1 MTSSSD
7 SGRGAI
13 SAATQGRADRGSC
26 SPAEALPRLAEAE
39 ARLGGLTA
47 NLPGFAFQRV
57 LGPDGALQYPW
68 FSHSIRALLG
78 FAPEAMGVNSQ
89 GCLHAV
95 HWADRDAHLA
105 EIHRSARQLDTCR
118 EEFRAI
124 TAQGEVR
131 WLKGASEPRR
141 QGDGS
146 VVWDGVMVDVT
157 DGRRAELRLEML
169 MDHAGDSLIVVESDG
184 AIDSVNAAA
193 EVLFGWTMAELA
205 GKPFTT
211 LLPPEMHADDLLEA
225 AEVSAGGIVGGG
237 ARELMGLR
245 KDGSTFPLELSTTEV
260 RLEGQRLFVG
270 IGRDITER
278 KLTEAALR
286 ESEERLRAIAANVP
300 GMVFQRVLRTDG
312 SLGFSYVSEGCRA
325 ILGLGPE
332 QLMDNPQLFL
342 SLIPEDERQ
351 SFFAGL
357 GRSARTMEPF
367 DEEMSVPGADGRRR
381 WLRGQSRP
389 TLRNG
394 GDVVWDGVMLDV
406 TDRKQAEQRLSFLA
420 YFDPLTRLPNRTAF
434 MERFAAARE
443 TAARDQTM
451 LAVVSIGLDRLGI
464 INATMGHAIGD
475 QVLMAASDLLR
486 AALSV
491 NDVIARTSGDR
502 FLVLIAGLG
511 SKREA
516 MEALDRLRASAQ
528 ATVAAAG
535 QDFDVSAA
543 MGAALYPRDGDD
555 PETLIKNADAALQ
568 LAKAQGPASL
578 QVFTKEISARAAK
591 TLSLQTRLRR
601 AIEHGEL
608 TAHYQPQVDLLVGNV
623 VGMEALVRW
632 NSPDLGMVSPADFI
646 PVAEESGLIDGVCE
660 FMLWECTRQNKEWQ
674 DQGLPAI
681 PVAVN
686 VSGRQFQ
693 YARRLLAAC
702 ERALVDN
709 HLDSRWL
716 EVELTESS
724 AMRDADNA
732 IAVVNQ
738 LKEMGIACSIDDFG
752 TGYSSLSVLKRFPIS
767 KLKIDRSFVLDVTT
781 DPNDAAIVDAIIA
794 MAKALRLKVVA
805 EGVEH
810 QEHLDFLR
818 NLGCDQMQGYFFSR
832 PLPADGLR
840 ALLAE
845 GRRLNLAP
853 SRLPAEA

>member
-1 MTSSSD
+1 M
-7 SGRGAI
+7 
-13 SAATQGRADRGSC
+13 
-26 SPAEALPRLAEAE
+26 EALPLLVEAE
-39 ARLGGLTA
+39 ARLDGMTA

-57 LGPDGALQYPW
+57 QDPDGTIRYPW
-68 FSHSIRALLG
+68 FSPSIRSVLG
-78 FAPEAMGVNSQ
+78 FDPSAMGVNSQ

-95 HWADRDAHLA
+95 HWADRDGHLA
-105 EIHRSARQLDTCR
+105 EIRRSSSAEDTCR

-124 TAQGEVR
+124 TADGHVR
-131 WLKGASEPRR
+131 WLKGAAEPRR
-141 QGDGS
+141 QDDGS
-146 VVWDGVMVDVT
+146 VIWDGVMVDVT
-157 DGRRAELRLEML
+157 AGRRAELRLEML

-184 AIDSVNAAA
+184 TIDSINAAA
-193 EVLFGWTMAELA
+193 ETLFGWRMEELS

-211 LLPPEMHADDLLEA
+211 LLPPEMHLDDLLES
-225 AEVSAGGIVGGG
+225 AEVSAGGIVGSG
-237 ARELMGLR
+237 ARELRGLR

-300 GMVFQRVLRTDG
+300 GMVFQRVLRSDG
-312 SLGFSYVSEGCRA
+312 SLAFSYVSEGCRA

-342 SLIPEDERQ
+342 SLIPESDRPG
-351 SFFAGL
+351 FLAGL

-367 DEEMSVPGADGRRR
+367 DEEISVPGSDGRRH

-389 TLRNG
+389 TLRSG

-434 MERFAAARE
+434 LERFAAARE
-443 TAARDQTM
+443 AAVRDQTM

-464 INATMGHAIGD
+464 INATMGHGIGD

-486 AALSV
+486 AAVSTS
-491 NDVIARTSGDR
+491 DVIARTSGDR
-502 FLVLIAGLG
+502 FLVLITGLG

-516 MEALDRLRASAQ
+516 MEALERLRTSAH

-535 QDFDVSAA
+535 HEFDVSAA
-543 MGAALYPRDGDD
+543 MGAALYPRDGEDS
-555 PETLIKNADAALQ
+555 ETLIRNADAALQ

-578 QVFTKEISARAAK
+578 QIFTKEISARAAK

-608 TAHYQPQVDLLVGNV
+608 TAHYQPQVDLSCGEI

-660 FMLWECTRQNKEWQ
+660 FMLGECTRQNKQWQ
-674 DQGLPAI
+674 DEGLPAI

-693 YARRLLAAC
+693 YAKRLLSAC
-702 ERALVDN
+702 ERSLVDN
-709 HLDSRWL
+709 RLDSRWL

-738 LKEMGIACSIDDFG
+738 LKDMGIACSIDDFG
-752 TGYSSLSVLKRFPIS
+752 TGYSSLSVLKRFPIT

-794 MAKALRLKVVA
+794 MAKALKLKVVA
-805 EGVEH
+805 EGVEN

-818 NLGCDQMQGYFFSR
+818 DLGCDQIQGYFFSR
-832 PLPADGLR
+832 PLPAEGMR
-840 ALLAE
+840 ALLAQ
-845 GRRLNLAP
+845 GRRLHLG
-853 SRLPAEA
+853 LPAGMTAHA

>member
-1 MTSSSD
+1 VTSKDASD
-7 SGRGAI
+7 GGRD
-13 SAATQGRADRGSC
+13 SAQ
-26 SPAEALPRLAEAE
+26 PRLAEAE
-39 ARLGGLTA
+39 ARLEGLTA

-57 LGPDGALQYPW
+57 MTPDGAIHYPW
-68 FSHSIRALLG
+68 FGCSIRQVLG
-78 FAPEAMGVNSQ
+78 FAPESMGVNSQ
-89 GCLHAV
+89 GCLHVV
-95 HWADRDAHLA
+95 HWADRDTHVA
-105 EIHRSARQLDTCR
+105 EVRRSAQAMDTCR

-124 TAQGEVR
+124 TEQGEVR
-131 WLKGASEPRR
+131 WLKGAAEPRR
-141 QGDGS
+141 RADGA
-146 VVWDGVMVDVT
+146 VVWDGVLVDVT
-157 DGRRAELRLEML
+157 DGRHAELRLEML
-169 MDHAGDSLIVVESDG
+169 MDHAGDSLIVIESDG
-184 AIDSVNAAA
+184 TIDSVNAAA
-193 EVLFGWTMAELA
+193 EALFGWKAEELA
-205 GKPFTT
+205 GQPFAM
-211 LLPPEMHADDLLEA
+211 LLPSELHQDELLES
-225 AEVSAGGIVGGG
+225 AEVSAVGIVGGG

-260 RLEGQRLFVG
+260 RLEGRRLFVG

-300 GMVFQRVLRTDG
+300 GMVFQRVLRADG
-312 SLGFSYVSEGCRA
+312 TLHFSYVSEGCRA
-325 ILGLGPE
+325 VLGLGPE
-332 QLMDNPQLFL
+332 ELMDNPQLFL
-342 SLIPEDERQ
+342 SLIPEEDRP

-357 GRSARTMEPF
+357 GRSARTREPF
-367 DEEMSVPGADGRRR
+367 DEEMAVPGADGRRR

-389 TLRNG
+389 TLRAG

-434 MERFAAARE
+434 LERFGAARE
-443 TAARDQTM
+443 AAARDQAM
-451 LAVVSIGLDRLGI
+451 LAVVSVGLDRLGV
-464 INATMGHAIGD
+464 INATLGHSVGD

-486 AALSV
+486 ASLSPS
-491 NDVIARTSGDR
+491 DIIARTSGDR
-502 FLVLIAGLG
+502 FLVLITGLA
-511 SKREA
+511 SKREV
-516 MEALDRLRASAQ
+516 MEALERLRTAAHS
-528 ATVAAAG
+528 TVSAAG
-535 QDFDVSAA
+535 QEFDVSAA
-543 MGAALYPRDGDD
+543 MGAALYPRDGED

-578 QVFTKEISARAAK
+578 QVFTKEISTRAAK
-591 TLSLQTRLRR
+591 VLSLQTRLRR
-601 AIEHGEL
+601 AVEHGEL
-608 TAHYQPQVDLLVGNV
+608 IAHYQPQVDLSAGQV

-660 FMLWECTRQNKEWQ
+660 FMLWECTRQNRQWQ
-674 DQGLPAI
+674 DEGLPAI

-693 YARRLLAAC
+693 YARRLLSAC
-702 ERALVDN
+702 ERALADN
-709 HLDSRWL
+709 RLESRWL

-781 DPNDAAIVDAIIA
+781 DPNDAAIVAAIVA

-818 NLGCDQMQGYFFSR
+818 NLGCDQIQGYFFSR
-832 PLPADGLR
+832 PLPPDGLR

-845 GRRLNLAP
+845 GRRLALGP
-853 SRLPAEA
+853 PARQSVDA